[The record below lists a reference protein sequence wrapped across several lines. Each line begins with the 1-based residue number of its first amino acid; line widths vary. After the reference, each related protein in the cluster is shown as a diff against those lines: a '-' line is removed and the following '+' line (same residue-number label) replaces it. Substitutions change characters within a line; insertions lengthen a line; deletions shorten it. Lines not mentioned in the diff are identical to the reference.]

1 MKLYSLRSLIE
12 IVGISPGFIKR
23 LEETE
28 LIHPIVEKDGTF
40 YTERDLR
47 KLFLAKDLR
56 EMGINFAGI
65 EVILEISDRM
75 FAMKKESDEILYK
88 LLKYVDQNIIEKK
101 Y

>member
-1 MKLYSLRSLIE
+1 MVE
-12 IVGISPGFIKR
+12 IVGTSPGFIKR

-28 LIHPIVEKDGTF
+28 LIYPIVVEDCTF

-47 KLFLAKDLR
+47 KLFLAKDLK

>member
-1 MKLYSLRSLIE
+1 MVE

-28 LIHPIVEKDGTF
+28 LIYPIVVEDCTF

-47 KLFLAKDLR
+47 KLFLAKDLK

>member
-1 MKLYSLRSLIE
+1 MVE

-28 LIHPIVEKDGTF
+28 LIYPIVVEDSTF

>member
-12 IVGISPGFIKR
+12 IVGVSPSFIKR

-28 LIHPIVEKDGTF
+28 LIYPIEEEDGVF

-47 KLFLAKDLR
+47 KLFLAKDLK

-65 EVILEISDRM
+65 EVILDISDRM
-75 FAMKKESDEILYK
+75 FTMKKEADEILYK
-88 LLKYVDQNIIEKK
+88 LLEYVDENIIERK